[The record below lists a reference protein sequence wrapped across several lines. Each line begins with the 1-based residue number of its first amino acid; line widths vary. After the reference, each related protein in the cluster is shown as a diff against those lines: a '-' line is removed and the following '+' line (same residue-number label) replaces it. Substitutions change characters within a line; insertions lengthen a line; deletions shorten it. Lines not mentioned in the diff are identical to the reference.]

1 MGCGPSDRF
10 MEIDDHRFNFFIER
24 LDQYLYTLARYE
36 IAWVRISGWLE
47 GKELPNRVQSH
58 TPGIP
63 SKDFPCEVFRRC
75 KDIVRG
81 KDVIPITS
89 ATIKVSGI
97 IRALVQQHHPF
108 KLIGVEPAALS
119 WWRRRLEKGRARITQ
134 DDHHDLSC
142 YPPES
147 EPGLDVASVHAKE
160 VDRWLLPLALRID
173 EIGVSQLDEPGT
185 SGHDESKT
193 GETKELE
200 PSRPKEPEVSKSE
213 EAGIPQSDSAEKVD
227 RQLCGLS

>member
-1 MGCGPSDRF
+1 MGCGPSGRF

-24 LDQYLYTLARYE
+24 HDQYLYTLARYE

-63 SKDFPCEVFRRC
+63 SKDFPCEIFRRC

-119 WWRRRLEKGRARITQ
+119 WWRRRFEEGRARITQ

-147 EPGLDVASVHAKE
+147 EPGLDVASVHAK
-160 VDRWLLPLALRID
+160 
-173 EIGVSQLDEPGT
+173 VSM
-185 SGHDESKT
+185 
-193 GETKELE
+193 
-200 PSRPKEPEVSKSE
+200 R
-213 EAGIPQSDSAEKVD
+213 AQSSSSD
-227 RQLCGLS
+227 